1 MEDAADLRRTM
12 ARAPDYVGRQVAD
25 EYVLVPLRRHA
36 SECARIFTL
45 NPVAG
50 RIWELL
56 DGERD
61 LAAVAETLCREF
73 EVEAERAEADVRTFV
88 GQLEEIAAVT
98 AV

>member
-1 MEDAADLRRTM
+1 
-12 ARAPDYVGRQVAD
+12 VAD

-36 SECARIFTL
+36 SECGCIYTL

-61 LAAVAETLCREF
+61 LTAVVETLCREF
-73 EVEAERAEADVRTFV
+73 EVDPDTAEADLRAFV
-88 GQLEEIAAVT
+88 EQLEEIAAVR
-98 AV
+98 AA